1 VAEAKDDKA
10 KSADAKDEKEKSAD
24 AKGEKG
30 KSEDPKD
37 EKGKGGDEKDKKEPA
52 RGTGPTATRQQKKR
66 EERMKLIEE
75 QIADGT
81 LTIRQMTPEE
91 RKANPPRPPKKKRGR

>member
-1 VAEAKDDKA
+1 MAAKDDET
-10 KSADAKDEKEKSAD
+10 KDSGETEKKPA
-24 AKGEKG
+24 
-30 KSEDPKD
+30 
-37 EKGKGGDEKDKKEPA
+37 A

-75 QIADGT
+75 QVADGT

-91 RKANPPRPPKKKRGR
+91 RKANPPKNLRRKKRS